1 MKSPYFSIIIPVY
14 NVEKY
19 LSQCLDSIITQN
31 FNDFEIILVNDG
43 SKDSSLQLCF
53 SYQEK
58 DKRIQVLDQP
68 NSGASKARNNALN
81 HAKGKYVM
89 FIDSDD
95 WIEENTLET
104 LYNEST
110 DNCPLIY
117 HGFRSVFGNGD
128 VKVEIHGYRH
138 SCDLKT
144 FYGILYHT
152 MENKMKSFIYG
163 FTCNKLFRRDII
175 EKHNIRFDTAL
186 KIKEDELFTTQ
197 YCSNIE
203 EVKIIPYAFYNYRMS
218 FGQSLSF
225 VKRAPVE
232 YEMMADKLYH
242 AICHWEDENIKS
254 YQKQEYIYNLS
265 KGITVAIRLRNNKE
279 AMRLSKKCA
288 TQIKELGLSY
298 SSFTRIHFKDR
309 IRYRFANFFWIYITS
324 KCFNRFYSI

>member
-1 MKSPYFSIIIPVY
+1 MTPYFSIIIPIY
-14 NVEKY
+14 NVEDY
-19 LSQCLDSIITQN
+19 LSQCLDSIITQS
-31 FNDFEIILVNDG
+31 FTDYELILINDG
-43 SKDSSLQLCF
+43 SR
-53 SYQEK
+53 
-58 DKRIQVLDQP
+58 DKSAEICKQYANKHHQIKYLEQN
-68 NSGASKARNNALN
+68 NSGASAARNNGLM
-81 HAKGKYVM
+81 HARGKYIM

-95 WIEENTLET
+95 WIEAGTLET
-104 LYNEST
+104 LHTESA

-138 SCDLKT
+138 SYDLKT

-163 FTCNKLFRRDII
+163 FTWNKVFRRDII
-175 EKHNIRFDTAL
+175 EKHNIRFDIAL
-186 KIKEDELFTTQ
+186 KVKEDELFTTE

-225 VKRAPVE
+225 IKRAPVE

-242 AICHWEDENIKS
+242 AICHWEDENIKF

-265 KGITVAIRLRNNKE
+265 KGITVAIRLKNNKE
-279 AMRLSKKCA
+279 AIRLSKKCA

-309 IRYRFANFFWIYITS
+309 IRYLFFSTYWIFIIS
-324 KCFNRFYSI
+324 KIFNKFYTT